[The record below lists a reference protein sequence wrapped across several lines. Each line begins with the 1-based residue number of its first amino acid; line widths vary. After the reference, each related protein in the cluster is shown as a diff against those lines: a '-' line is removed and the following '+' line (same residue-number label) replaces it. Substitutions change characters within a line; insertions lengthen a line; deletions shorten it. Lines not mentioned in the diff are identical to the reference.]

1 MAESDAA
8 RDLRVDIAPPALLRA
23 SRALPAAAGVVL
35 TAPAIYLAVVAHAA
49 LLSAVLGAAG
59 LGLLRHAL
67 AQRPYAKALIAFD
80 AAAFAIFAYLRN
92 DGLGFWQLP
101 GPWLDVIR
109 FNATGAALALI
120 VYVAGAVMAL
130 VGGYRGLRVVEALSL
145 IAIPFLFNI
154 LLVIGADWH
163 MAEIGALLT
172 AHAPLPFAAEVAIG
186 RALTLWLLGEAML
199 TLINLVAVNRF
210 PQSLRTHAVFAL
222 SGFVAATTPLFANAA
237 QWVAQ
242 PIVAIVF
249 SSACAALAQG
259 GLWAI
264 VYLFTGISLDWLAGR
279 PPRFDAVWD
288 HWRTGFVKGAIYGAL
303 FIGFVLIAALF
314 LRAPYARELLIA
326 FAFVFAPLIGALL
339 FPLAATVVGSA
350 DGTPP
355 FFGRLKAAYRDAR
368 APARGAVVGVGLA
381 LAHEA
386 NLSDFPGDARFLWMF
401 ALGAVCYGGV
411 DLAFDAW
418 SLVAGK
424 RTKLQTWRIYALGV
438 LLGGVVAGAL
448 GWYFDTPQL
457 EVVINKFWAYASVNY
472 RLDAR
477 KLSDFTTYPIFNK
490 YGMINLGEVAGGVRL
505 FWAESVAGVINWS
518 LAAPLFSVNY
528 VLLDA
533 ALRRSLRPIKNLV
546 SPQGVEGV
554 FAQMVRVLRWGLW
567 MAPIINSFLRQ
578 SPDPTWY
585 NQDGAVR
592 TAVATGADLTQSP
605 ENFRRFSLLIF
616 MGLLAYDWLRVL
628 IWLDHMGLRVASL
641 VNLSFLGGD
650 RADESAAR
658 FIGHKGRTRAIPDGI
673 RRFGTWA
680 PLLIPFYIPRGA
692 EWDQAWTG
700 AETLAKGAAPMP
712 EPVKTLAFAYAAA
725 FAVAAALVAA
735 FLRKVGAKAGPPAPW
750 PADVPLE
757 LGRRPK
763 SFVFNNGAVG
773 VEIFRDGRGGGF
785 VMGAERGG
793 GAIDLTR
800 RPLEPLQARGQFFYV
815 CEDGEEPWSIG
826 FEPSRSAG
834 EYRIEEP
841 GFNRLAIVHARN
853 GIEARMDIG
862 PDPGQ
867 AAVLSWRIRLTN
879 RRGAPRSLRLVSFC
893 ELAGHET
900 GAYARDLDFA
910 NMHVET
916 VFVRTLNAI
925 FARNRLLRSAR
936 AGRGETSFF
945 AIKPG
950 IGMEIVGYED
960 SRTRFIGEGSLASPT
975 ACEPWRWRKLDDE
988 GKLWTFDPAAS
999 FTLDARLPANGA
1011 AEAEYIMGRADN
1023 CLWAAELVA
1032 RRLRLPALPEAEV
1045 QMRFYETRAV
1055 EPSPALPTRWPFS
1068 LSADGKT
1075 LSLTHRTPRPWA
1087 HVMANELG
1095 MSTMACNDGEIF
1107 SAFANARQNGLT
1119 AFRFDS
1125 VTAVEPAQIVYLRDL
1140 DSGEMDAPGFA
1151 PFQHADA
1158 EIDVAYEPGVA
1169 TFVKRRKGLAIEYVV
1184 FVPPDRPCDMR
1195 LLTMRNEG
1203 PAERR
1208 LRVAPFFDIA
1218 LEESPNESVGKI
1230 RVETVGSTLLFRN
1243 PSNDFERGFAFAATS
1258 LENPTTEIMRAR
1270 FFGGPGRDIHT
1281 PAMVETGAP
1290 DGAAADDGR
1299 RVAAFCADITLA
1311 PGEEKTFAIV
1321 LGQAR
1326 SRGEALAA
1334 AGLASIADAVA
1345 ELAATRAA
1353 WADRLGKVE
1362 IRTSRP
1368 DFDRLVNTWLPYQ
1381 LYASR
1386 LWGRVGPNQRG
1397 GATGFRDQLQD
1408 VLPLMLLEPRL
1419 ARRQIVLHASQQFLD
1434 GDVLKWWH
1442 RAPGGGTGLGQRT
1455 KASDPHLWLP
1465 YVLAR
1470 YVKQT
1475 GDASVL
1481 DERTPF
1487 LEGEAVPPN
1496 EDTWIVIPRASRQ
1509 SATVYEHARLAIEYA
1524 LRYIGANGLPLLRAG
1539 DWNDGID
1546 VLGRRGIGTSVWMG
1560 FFLAKTLSDF
1570 VSVARLKDDEAFA
1583 ERCKRELAAQRQAL
1597 DAGWRNDH
1605 YLLDFADDGAAVD
1618 VRNAMTTGW
1627 PGFSGACEDARAL
1640 AALEGGLKGIERA
1653 DRVLL
1658 LETPFYEHSQPYPGR
1673 IADYP
1678 PGVRENGG
1686 QYSHGASWIV
1696 DGYAQLAE
1704 RARARGDRKSAAR
1717 LRARAFEIFEKI
1729 SPLKKTDPDRIAIY
1743 GLIPIQQPAD
1753 IYDGWGHGGRGG
1765 WSWYTGSAARMLSAA
1780 YELLG
1785 IDEADGKVSVRPDVF
1800 EPKGDLSVDSIRI
1813 GDRVWNRDNLAAL
1826 AQSEPPR
1833 QNAAGRQAALGADFR
1848 SSEV

>member
-1 MAESDAA
+1 MEITPPVGVQMEMTAPAA
-8 RDLRVDIAPPALLRA
+8 MPLAP
-23 SRALPAAAGVVL
+23 RALKAAAGSAL
-35 TAPAIYLAVVAHAA
+35 AALAIYLAVATHAPFT
-49 LLSAVLGAAG
+49 SAIAG
-59 LGLLRHAL
+59 SGGLWLLRYAL
-67 AQRPYAKALIAFD
+67 SERPYSNALVIVD

-101 GPWLDVIR
+101 GPWLDVFR
-109 FNATGAALALI
+109 FNVPGSALALI
-120 VYVAGAVMAL
+120 IYVAGAVMAL
-130 VGGYRGLRVVEALSL
+130 IGGYRGLRIVEALSL
-145 IAIPFLFNI
+145 IAVPFLFNI
-154 LLVIGADWH
+154 LLVVGADWH
-163 MAEIGALLT
+163 MAEIGAFVT
-172 AHAPLPFAAEVAIG
+172 AHASLMFPAQVAIG
-186 RALTLWLLGEAML
+186 RALTLWFLGEAML
-199 TLINLVAVNRF
+199 TLISLVSVNRF
-210 PQSLRTHAVFAL
+210 PRSLRTHAVFAL
-222 SGFVAATTPLFANAA
+222 SAFLAAATPLFANAA
-237 QWVAQ
+237 QWVVQ
-242 PIVAIVF
+242 PVVAIVF

-264 VYLFTGISLDWLAGR
+264 VYLFTGIALDRLAGR

-288 HWRTGFVKGAIYGAL
+288 HWRTGFVKGSIYGAL
-303 FIGFVLIAALF
+303 FIGFILIAALF
-314 LRAPYARELLIA
+314 LRLPHARELLSSS
-326 FAFVFAPLIGALL
+326 AFVFAPLLGALL
-339 FPLAATVVGSA
+339 FPLGATVLGSA

-368 APARGAVVGVGLA
+368 APVRGAVTGIGLA
-381 LAHEA
+381 LAYYA
-386 NLSDFPGDARFLWMF
+386 NLSEFSGGPRFLWMF

-411 DLAFDAW
+411 DLLFDSW
-418 SLVAGK
+418 RVVAGD
-424 RTKLQTWRIYALGV
+424 RNKLQTWRLYALGV

-472 RLDAR
+472 RVDSRALG
-477 KLSDFTTYPIFNK
+477 DFTTYPIFNK
-490 YGMINLGEVAGGVRL
+490 YGPINLGEVAGGVRL

-546 SPQGVEGV
+546 SPRGVEGV
-554 FAQMVRVLRWGLW
+554 FEQMVRVLRWGLW

-578 SPDPTWY
+578 SPGPTWY

-592 TAVATGADLTQSP
+592 TAVASGADLAQSP
-605 ENFRRFSLLIF
+605 EAFRRFSLLLF
-616 MGLLAYDWLRVL
+616 MGLLAYDWLRIL

-700 AETLAKGAAPMP
+700 AETLARGATPMP
-712 EPVKTLAFAYAAA
+712 EPVKTLALAYAAA
-725 FAVAAALVAA
+725 LAVAAAGAAA
-735 FLRKVGAKAGPPAPW
+735 FIGNVRRRAGAPAPW
-750 PADVPLE
+750 LE
-757 LGRRPK
+757 GAPHELARRPK
-763 SFVFNNGAVG
+763 SYVFNNGAVG
-773 VEIFRDGRGGGF
+773 LETYRDGRGAAF

-793 GAIDLTR
+793 APIDLNR

-815 CEDGEEPWSIG
+815 CEDGEPPWSIG
-826 FEPSRSAG
+826 FEPTRSAG
-834 EYRIEEP
+834 DYRIEEP
-841 GFNRLAIVHARN
+841 GFNRLAIIHTRN
-853 GIEARMDIG
+853 GIEARMETG

-879 RRGAPRSLRLVSFC
+879 RSGRQRSLRLTSFC

-900 GAYARDLDFA
+900 AAYARDLDFA

-916 VFVRTLNAI
+916 VFVRSLNAI
-925 FARNRLLRSAR
+925 FARNRILRSAR
-936 AGRGETSFF
+936 ADRGETSFF
-945 AIKPG
+945 AVKPG
-950 IGMEIVGYED
+950 IGMELMGYED
-960 SRTRFIGEGSLASPT
+960 SRTRFLGEGSLASPT
-975 ACEPWRWRKLDDE
+975 GCEPRRWRKLDDE

-999 FTLDARLPANGA
+999 FTLEARFPVNGS
-1011 AEAEYIMGRADN
+1011 AEAEYVMGRADN
-1023 CLWAAELVA
+1023 CVWAAELVA
-1032 RRLRLPALPEAEV
+1032 SRLRLPALSEPEV
-1045 QMRFYETRAV
+1045 QMRFYETRSV
-1055 EPSPALPTRWPFS
+1055 EPSPALPTRWPFAF
-1068 LSADGKT
+1068 SADGKT
-1075 LSLTHRTPRPWA
+1075 LGLTHRTPRPWA

-1095 MSTMACNDGEIF
+1095 MSTMASNDGEIF

-1125 VTAVEPAQIVYLRDL
+1125 ATVVEPGQIVYLRDL
-1140 DSGEMDAPGFA
+1140 DTGDMDAPGFA

-1158 EIDVAYEPGVA
+1158 EIDVAYEPGAA
-1169 TFVKRRKGLAIEYVV
+1169 TFRKKRGGLAIEYVV

-1195 LLTMRNEG
+1195 LLTLRNEG
-1203 PAERR
+1203 GAQRR
-1208 LRVAPFFDIA
+1208 LRIVPFFDIA
-1218 LEESPNESVGKI
+1218 LAESPNESIGKL
-1230 RVETVGSTLLFRN
+1230 RAETVGPKLLFRN
-1243 PSNDFERGFAFAATS
+1243 PSNDFERGFAFASTS
-1258 LENPTTEIMRAR
+1258 LENARTETVRTR
-1270 FFGGPGRDIHT
+1270 FFGGLGRDIHT

-1299 RVAAFCADITLA
+1299 RVAAFSTEIALA
-1311 PGEEKTFAIV
+1311 PGEEKTIAIV

-1326 SRGEALAA
+1326 TRAEALAVA
-1334 AGLASIADAVA
+1334 ALASGPEAKAA
-1345 ELAATRAA
+1345 LAATRAA
-1353 WADRLGKVE
+1353 WAERLGKVE
-1362 IRTSRP
+1362 VRSNRP
-1368 DFDRLVNTWLPYQ
+1368 DFDRLVNMWLPYQ

-1408 VLPLMLLEPRL
+1408 VLPLALLEPRL
-1419 ARRQIVLHASQQFLD
+1419 TRRQIVLHARQQFRE

-1442 RAPGGGTGLGQRT
+1442 RAPDGGTGLGQRT

-1470 YVKQT
+1470 YVKET

-1481 DERTPF
+1481 DEITPF
-1487 LEGEAVPPN
+1487 LEGDAVPKH
-1496 EDTWIVIPRASRQ
+1496 EDTWIVIPRESRETAS
-1509 SATVYEHARLAIEYA
+1509 VYEHARLTIEYT
-1524 LRYIGANGLPLLRAG
+1524 LRYMGANGLPLLRAG

-1546 VLGRRGIGTSVWMG
+1546 VLGRREIGTSVWMG
-1560 FFLAKTLSDF
+1560 FFLAKTLGDF
-1570 VSVARLKDDEAFA
+1570 IPLARLKQDEVFA
-1583 ERCKRELAAQRQAL
+1583 ARCEKELAVQRSAL
-1597 DAGWRNDH
+1597 EAGWREDH
-1605 YLLDFADDGAAVD
+1605 YLLDFADDGTAVD

-1627 PGFSGACEDARAL
+1627 AAFSGACSDDMAL
-1640 AALEGGLKGIERA
+1640 AALEGGLKGFERA

-1658 LETPFYEHSQPYPGR
+1658 LEAPFYEHSHPYPGR

-1696 DGYAQLAE
+1696 DGFARLAE
-1704 RARARGDRKSAAR
+1704 RARARGAKESAER
-1717 LRARAFEIFEKI
+1717 LSARAFEIFEKI
-1729 SPLKKTDPDRIAIY
+1729 SPLKKTDPDRIAVY
-1743 GLIPIQQPAD
+1743 GLVPIQQPAD

-1785 IDEADGKVSVRPDVF
+1785 IEQSDGKVSVGPGLF
-1800 EPKGDLSVDSIRI
+1800 EPKGDLIVETLRV
-1813 GDRVWNRDNLAAL
+1813 GDMVFSRDGN
-1826 AQSEPPR
+1826 
-1833 QNAAGRQAALGADFR
+1833 GFR
-1848 SSEV
+1848 DEA